1 MPLINKIFGHS
12 NLVVKKFKCRG
23 RRGTGFVYE
32 NDTKFLKRKD
42 SIESYIEIVDDEIL
56 QKEARKARNLSKLAA
71 VFCRF
76 IFDLKNKFI

>member
-1 MPLINKIFGHS
+1 MRSAIIKIFCRS
-12 NLVVKKFKCRG
+12 DLVVKKFKCRG

-56 QKEARKARNLSKLAA
+56 RKEARRARNLSKLGA
-71 VFCRF
+71 VFYGI
-76 IFDLKNKFI
+76 IFDRKNK